1 MYEDGKIVKI
11 VNEYCKTLKIH
22 RNRSL
27 LKVKSKFFVFI
38 SESCRF
44 HFQSSS
50 CKSGVILDGKAVVN
64 RDDNK

>member
-11 VNEYCKTLKIH
+11 VNEYQKIN

-27 LKVKSKFFVFI
+27 LKVKSKSFVFI

-44 HFQSSS
+44 HFLLSSS
-50 CKSGVILDGKAVVN
+50 KSGVILDGKAVVN